1 MTIVNAIAKWHSL
14 GERIRKREPRGR
26 KLKGRGGASPLS
38 PLGVSRDTDT
48 KLITSYS
55 EPEKLNFE
63 VSSQSDR
70 IAQTVFLIV
79 NRFIDSL
86 EPCIFFARLFVL
98 SGTKK

>member
-26 KLKGRGGASPLS
+26 NLKGRGGTAPSL

-70 IAQTVFLIV
+70 IATI
-79 NRFIDSL
+79 
-86 EPCIFFARLFVL
+86 LF
-98 SGTKK
+98 

>member
-1 MTIVNAIAKWHSL
+1 MYKQTQKVTIVNAIAKWHSL

-48 KLITSYS
+48 KLINSDS
-55 EPEKLNFE
+55 VSEKLIFE

-70 IAQTVFLIV
+70 IATI
-79 NRFIDSL
+79 
-86 EPCIFFARLFVL
+86 LF
-98 SGTKK
+98 